1 MMEHFIKSE
10 NFDIRLQ
17 LKVFEADIEYSSNT
31 ILTISINSDG
41 FCASTDMDIDIKQ
54 FVAFVG
60 ALSALY
66 SSLTGSA
73 VIREPY
79 GEQQYIEFC
88 ADRSGHIH
96 IRGELS
102 SNGRKGFAQ
111 KLAFENCIDQTYLPD
126 FINSLALCCA
136 KYR

>member
-1 MMEHFIKSE
+1 MEHLIKSA

-17 LKVFEADIEYSSNT
+17 LKVFDEDIEYSSNT
-31 ILTISINSDG
+31 ILTISVNSDG

-54 FVAFVG
+54 FVAFVD
-60 ALSALY
+60 ALSSLY

-73 VIREPY
+73 VIQEPY
-79 GEQQYIEFC
+79 GEQQFIEFC
-88 ADRSGHIH
+88 TDRSGHIS

-102 SNGRKGFAQ
+102 SNGRKGFMQ
-111 KLAFENCIDQTYLPD
+111 KLTFENCIDQTYLPE
-126 FINSLALCCA
+126 FVNSLTLCCA

>member
-1 MMEHFIKSE
+1 MEHLIKSA

-17 LKVFEADIEYSSNT
+17 LKVFDADIEYSSNT
-31 ILTISINSDG
+31 ILTISVNSDG

-54 FVAFVG
+54 LVAFVD
-60 ALSALY
+60 ALSSLY

-73 VIREPY
+73 VIQEPY
-79 GEQQYIEFC
+79 GEQQFIEFC
-88 ADRSGHIH
+88 TDRSGHIS

-102 SNGRKGFAQ
+102 SNGRKGFMQ
-111 KLAFENCIDQTYLPD
+111 KLTFENCIDQTYLPE
-126 FINSLALCCA
+126 FINSLTLCCA

>member
-1 MMEHFIKSE
+1 MEHLIKSA

-17 LKVFEADIEYSSNT
+17 LKVFNADIEYSSNT
-31 ILTISINSDG
+31 ILTISVNSDG

-54 FVAFVG
+54 LVAFVD
-60 ALSALY
+60 ALSSLY

-73 VIREPY
+73 VIQEPY
-79 GEQQYIEFC
+79 GEQQFIEFC
-88 ADRSGHIH
+88 TDRSGHIS

-102 SNGRKGFAQ
+102 SNGRKGFMQ
-111 KLAFENCIDQTYLPD
+111 KLTFENCIDQTYLPE
-126 FINSLALCCA
+126 FINSLTLCCA

>member
-1 MMEHFIKSE
+1 MEHLIKSA

-17 LKVFEADIEYSSNT
+17 LKVFDEDIEYSSNT
-31 ILTISINSDG
+31 ILTISVNSDG

-54 FVAFVG
+54 FVAFVD
-60 ALSALY
+60 ALSSLY

-73 VIREPY
+73 VIQEPY
-79 GEQQYIEFC
+79 GEQQFIEFC
-88 ADRSGHIH
+88 TDRSGNIS

-102 SNGRKGFAQ
+102 SNGRKGFMQ
-111 KLAFENCIDQTYLPD
+111 KLTFENCIDQTYLPE
-126 FINSLALCCA
+126 FVNSLTLCCA

>member
-1 MMEHFIKSE
+1 MEHLIKSA

-17 LKVFEADIEYSSNT
+17 LKVFDADIEYSSNT
-31 ILTISINSDG
+31 ILTVSVNSDG

-54 FVAFVG
+54 FVAFVD
-60 ALSALY
+60 ALSSLY

-73 VIREPY
+73 VIQEPY
-79 GEQQYIEFC
+79 GEQQFIEFC
-88 ADRSGHIH
+88 TDRLGHIS

-102 SNGRKGFAQ
+102 SNGRKGFMQ
-111 KLAFENCIDQTYLPD
+111 KLTFENCIDQTYLPEL
-126 FINSLALCCA
+126 INSLTLCCA

>member
-1 MMEHFIKSE
+1 MEHFLKSE

-17 LKVFEADIEYSSNT
+17 LKVFEADIAYSSNT

-54 FVAFVG
+54 FVAFVD

-88 ADRSGHIH
+88 ADRSGHIDV
-96 IRGELS
+96 RGELS

-111 KLAFENCIDQTYLPD
+111 KLAFENCIDQTYLPG
-126 FINSLALCCA
+126 FINSLTLYCA

>member
-1 MMEHFIKSE
+1 MEHFIKST
-10 NFDIRLQ
+10 NFDVSLQ
-17 LKVFEADIEYSSNT
+17 LKVFEADIEYPSNT
-31 ILTISINSDG
+31 ILTISVNSDG
-41 FCASTDMDIDIKQ
+41 FCANTDMDIDIKQ
-54 FVAFVG
+54 FVAFVD

-79 GEQQYIEFC
+79 GEQQFIEFR
-88 ADRSGHIH
+88 ADRFGHIVV
-96 IRGELS
+96 RGELS

-111 KLAFENCIDQTYLPD
+111 KLTFENCIDQTYLPG
-126 FINSLALCCA
+126 FINSFALCCA

>member
-1 MMEHFIKSE
+1 MEHLIKSA

-17 LKVFEADIEYSSNT
+17 LKVFDADIEYSSNT
-31 ILTISINSDG
+31 ILTISVNSDG

-54 FVAFVG
+54 FVAFVD
-60 ALSALY
+60 ALSSLY

-73 VIREPY
+73 VIQEPY
-79 GEQQYIEFC
+79 GEQQFIEFC
-88 ADRSGHIH
+88 TDRSGHIS

-102 SNGRKGFAQ
+102 SNGRKGFMQ
-111 KLAFENCIDQTYLPD
+111 KLTFENCIDQTYLPE
-126 FINSLALCCA
+126 FINSLTLCCA